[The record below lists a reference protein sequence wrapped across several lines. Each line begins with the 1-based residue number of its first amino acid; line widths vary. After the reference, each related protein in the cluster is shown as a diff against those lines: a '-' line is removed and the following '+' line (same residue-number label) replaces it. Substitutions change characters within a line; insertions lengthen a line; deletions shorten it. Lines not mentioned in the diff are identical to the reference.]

1 MGQKCPF
8 AIDNGFRLIFTFMD
22 IFRVIA
28 EKMIFEAIERGE
40 FDNLTGAGKPIKLEN
55 EAFVPEDLRMVY
67 KILKNSD
74 FLPPEL
80 ELKKEIISMKD
91 MIDSLDDDKER
102 LKKIRELNFKIMK
115 LNMMRK
121 KPFNFEDFPLYEEK
135 LLHKTIEK

>member
-1 MGQKCPF
+1 
-8 AIDNGFRLIFTFMD
+8 
-22 IFRVIA
+22 
-28 EKMIFEAIERGE
+28 MILEAINRGDFE
-40 FDNLTGAGKPIKLEN
+40 NLACAGKPIKFEN
-55 EAFVPEDLRMVY
+55 EAFVPEDLRMAY

-80 ELKKEIISMKD
+80 ELKKEIVSMKD

-135 LLHKTIEK
+135 LLQKTIGWESKAR